1 MSDELKVSIGGI
13 DIVGNRG
20 ELPSD
25 LIGVETLRITWGR
38 DTAFSDTPAAVL
50 ETTALVRNPEELLDR
65 INSGNFINNVIH
77 VDTRGATGTNCIFYG
92 SVVSVELRVDR
103 HKRWLADIT
112 AADAVRA
119 LDQTRVAC
127 GWGLPYTTR
136 RETEFAAVRAREL
149 QRVFSGM
156 RLEPLGVFGTK
167 YPLFDGFHDDSN
179 SYYNQGTYDKKRLI
193 PASEGTR
200 AYYRS
205 HLLRSIVANPNTPN
219 DIIPTPAPTA
229 PGPMTLKQDGSGYWK
244 PAAPAEYIVTVDGAR
259 VTGENRLSYMP
270 ENMITDIEVELSTKG
285 DFSKETLTKQLPGSE
300 NAPQRNTVRTAQFV
314 EYTKTVVPYDGKFT
328 DELAKLITEIQ
339 NQPQP
344 PEITLHAA
352 TLSMD
357 ESEGKFWLPTWET
370 GMVALLAGVLAVDAL
385 CRAVP
390 GRQPTVWAIGGVTE
404 WRGDTGWTITK
415 RLAWTPL
422 VTTPPTGLTWVELD
436 RYMTWAEIDD
446 ALRWDTFNE
455 LSRG

>member
-1 MSDELKVSIGGI
+1 MSDELEVSIGGE

-25 LIGVETLRITWGR
+25 FIGVETLRIKWGR

-50 ETTALVRNPEELLDR
+50 ETTVLVRTPEELLVN
-65 INSGNFINNVIH
+65 INEGNFFNTVIR
-77 VDTRGATGTNCIFYG
+77 VDTRGAIGTNCIFYG

-119 LDQTRVAC
+119 LDQTRIAC
-127 GWGLPYTTR
+127 NWGLPYTTR
-136 RETEFAAVRAREL
+136 RETEFAAVRSREL

-156 RLEPLGVFGTK
+156 RVEPLGVFGTK
-167 YPLFDGFHDDSN
+167 YLLFDGFQDDSN
-179 SYYNQGTYDKKRLI
+179 PYYNPGSITRMNFI

-219 DIIPTPAPTA
+219 DIIPTPVPTA
-229 PGPMTLKQDGSGYWK
+229 PGPLTLKQDGSGYWK
-244 PAAPAEYIVTVDGAR
+244 PAAPAEHIVTVDGAR

-270 ENMITDIEVELSTKG
+270 ENMITDIEVELSTK
-285 DFSKETLTKQLPGSE
+285 DNWAKETLTKQIAGSK
-300 NAPQRNTVRTAQFV
+300 NTTQRNTVRTAQFV
-314 EYTKTVVPYDGKFT
+314 TYADVKTPYDGKFT
-328 DELAKLITEIQ
+328 DELEKRITEIQ

-344 PEITLHAA
+344 PEITLHAD

-357 ESEGKFWLPTWET
+357 EPEGKFWLPTWET
-370 GMVALLAGVLAVDAL
+370 GTVALLAGALAVDAL

-390 GRQPTVWAIGGVTE
+390 GRQPTAWAIGGVTE

-436 RYMTWAEIDD
+436 RYMAWAEIDD
-446 ALRWDTFNE
+446 ALKWDTFNE

>member
-1 MSDELKVSIGGI
+1 MSEDLKVSIGGK

-20 ELPSD
+20 ELPSG

-50 ETTALVRNPEELLDR
+50 ETTVLVRNPEVLLAH
-65 INSGNFINNVIH
+65 INEGNFFNSVIR
-77 VDTRGATGTNCIFYG
+77 VETRGATGTNCIFYG
-92 SVVSVELRVDR
+92 AVVSVEFRVDR

-112 AADAVRA
+112 AADSVRA
-119 LDQTRVAC
+119 LDQTRIAC
-127 GWGLPYTTR
+127 KWGLPTTTR
-136 RETEFAAVRAREL
+136 RETEFVAQRTWEL

-156 RLEPLGVFGTK
+156 RVEPLGVFGTK
-167 YPLFDGFHDDSN
+167 YLLFDGYQDDSN
-179 SYYNQGTYDKKRLI
+179 AYYTNSYEKRNFI
-193 PASEGTR
+193 AASEGTR

-219 DIIPTPAPTA
+219 DIIPTPVPTA
-229 PGPMTLKQDGSGYWK
+229 PGPLTLKPDGSGKWK
-244 PAAPAEYIVTVDGAR
+244 PAAPAEHIVTVDGAR

-285 DFSKETLTKQLPGSE
+285 DFSKETLTKHFHGSK
-300 NAPQRNTVRTAQFV
+300 NTTQRNTVRTTEFV
-314 EYTKTVVPYDGKFT
+314 QYTKTVVPYDGKFT
-328 DELAKLITEIQ
+328 DELAKRITEIQ

-357 ESEGKFWLPTWET
+357 EPEGKFWLPTWET
-370 GMVALLAGVLAVDAL
+370 GTVALLAGFLAVDAL

-390 GRQPTVWAIGGVTE
+390 GRQPTAWAIGGVTE

-422 VTTPPTGLTWVELD
+422 TTAPPTGLTWVELD
-436 RYMTWAEIDD
+436 KYMVWAEIDD